1 MYSSKPK
8 RRIGKKKHINSI
20 RTTKTYLDTH
30 EDEKGRVVID
40 GFNNKPQR
48 DGHKESTHFMSDDG
62 KKEAWPRITEKKDSK
77 GNITGYKEQSYKE
90 ALKAGEVYK
99 FLSKK
104 KMIDFAV
111 NGSWKPSKNTDAIL
125 NENKKRK

>member
-1 MYSSKPK
+1 MERDKLIRKPK
-8 RRIGKKKHINSI
+8 RRVGKDKHINSI

-30 EDEKGRVVID
+30 KDDEGFVVID
-40 GFNNKPQR
+40 AFHNKPQR
-48 DGHKESTHFMSDDG
+48 VGHEPSTHFVEDDG
-62 KKEAWPRITEKKDSK
+62 KRKAWPTITEKKDSK

-104 KMIDFAV
+104 KMMDFAK
-111 NGSWKPSKNTDAIL
+111 GSWKSSKN
-125 NENKKRK
+125 KKK

>member
-8 RRIGKKKHINSI
+8 RRIGKDKHINSI
-20 RTTKTYLDTH
+20 RTTHAYLDTH
-30 EDEKGRVVID
+30 KEEDGRVIID
-40 GFNNKPQR
+40 AIYNKPQR
-48 DGHKESTHFMSDDG
+48 VGHKKSTHFMTDND
-62 KKEAWPRITEKKDSK
+62 KRKAWPRITEKKDSK

-104 KMIDFAV
+104 KMIDFAR
-111 NGSWKPSKNTDAIL
+111 NGNWKHSEDRDAIL
-125 NENKKRK
+125 KENKKNR

>member
-20 RTTKTYLDTH
+20 RTTKTYLDTSK
-30 EDEKGRVVID
+30 DKDGFTVID
-40 GFNNKPQR
+40 AIHNKPQYE
-48 DGHKESTHFMSDDG
+48 GHEPSTHFMEDDG

-77 GNITGYKEQSYKE
+77 GNITGYKKQEYDE

-104 KMIDFAV
+104 KMIDFAR
-111 NGSWKPSKNTDAIL
+111 NGSWKPSKNIKAIL
-125 NENKKRK
+125 KENKNRR